1 MKTIVKAVI
10 SFHET
15 GVHICVCHGGWSH
28 AASSLTACAYFFILM
43 HAGAFYDLPHTQA
56 CRLFVAYEGVYAK
69 SIRKIYD
76 YHLRFKSCRF
86 EFRVLIILSCFKYMC
101 IRHERIQI

>member
-1 MKTIVKAVI
+1 MRQACTFV
-10 SFHET
+10 
-15 GVHICVCHGGWSH
+15 CVMADGRMQL
-28 AASSLTACAYFFILM
+28 AASQPHSLCLFLYFNACWRILRSTT
-43 HAGAFYDLPHTQA
+43 HTHA
-56 CRLFVAYEGVYAK
+56 CRLFVAVEGVYAK

-76 YHLRFKSCRF
+76 YHLRFKSCTF

>member
-1 MKTIVKAVI
+1 MRQACTFV
-10 SFHET
+10 
-15 GVHICVCHGGWSH
+15 CVMADGRMLL
-28 AASSLTACAYFFILM
+28 AASQPHSLTACAYFFILM
-43 HAGAFYDLPHTQA
+43 HAGAFYDLPHTHA
-56 CRLFVAYEGVYAK
+56 CRLFVAVEGVYAK

-76 YHLRFKSCRF
+76 YHLRFKSCTF